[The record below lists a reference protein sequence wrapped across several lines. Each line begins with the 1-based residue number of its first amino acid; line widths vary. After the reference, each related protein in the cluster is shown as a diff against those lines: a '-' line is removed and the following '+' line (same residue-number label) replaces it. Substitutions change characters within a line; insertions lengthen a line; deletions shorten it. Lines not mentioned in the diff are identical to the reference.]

1 MKPEMFLKSGNKETR
16 TLSVL
21 NYLVLKK
28 TFYET
33 RDVFETCPRA
43 SCDSP
48 KSCAGTPPF
57 EFKHEYKCMNSTINT
72 YTKANAKKF
81 LCPLFIDFFI

>member
-48 KSCAGTPPF
+48 KSCAGTPPS
-57 EFKHEYKCMNSTINT
+57 EFKHEYKSMNSTT
-72 YTKANAKKF
+72 DADTKAIAKYY
-81 LCPLFIDFFI
+81 LCPLFVYLFI